1 MKSEQLRLLLSR
13 SGSRSLFIVIAIAS
27 AISTALVIALAT
39 IISQIV
45 VSLVEGELDVLPK
58 IAALFSLWVFRA
70 FFQSQYEYWCTRKA
84 IKIKEELRIEVTD
97 SLSTLSATSP
107 SKLTSLLVKGFNS
120 LDIYLGRFLP
130 QMIAAMITP
139 IAVITTIAI
148 LDLTSAIIAVL
159 TLPLIPFFGALIG
172 RYTADSVSK
181 KWATLGTL
189 SQYFEDS
196 LRGFITL
203 RIFGRHK
210 SQGKRIQQMGDQ
222 YTAETMKVLRIS
234 FLSAF
239 ALELCATIS
248 VALIAVAIGL
258 RLVDGEI
265 TFIAGLTVLLLA
277 PEVYFP
283 LRNAATL
290 FHASADGTAALK
302 EIAAIRSTQRPLIV
316 QQGRDFSDLS
326 SIRTSDWQ
334 LNLPGVSQSQ
344 LAGFSLSRGEL
355 IFLTGESGIGKTTF
369 TRNLLAED
377 FFAQVEIDGKFLLE
391 PSFQIA
397 WREKL
402 GWIPQS
408 PQLMNGTLAQQFY
421 QISPQVTD
429 DKISTLLR
437 KVGLDLIELQNG
449 LLTQIGGQGEKSE
462 ALSGGQ
468 LRKIAIARALL
479 REPVLIIAD
488 EPTADLDEESA
499 HLVMSALRA
508 AAKAGAIVVCIT
520 HDTAIIEPTDRTL
533 SFERV
538 AR

>member
-1 MKSEQLRLLLSR
+1 MKSEQLRLPLSR

-429 DKISTLLR
+429 EKISTLLR

-479 REPVLIIAD
+479 REPILIIAD

>member
-316 QQGRDFSDLS
+316 QQGRDFSNLS

-479 REPVLIIAD
+479 REPILIIAD

>member
-27 AISTALVIALAT
+27 AISTALVISLAT

-302 EIAAIRSTQRPLIV
+302 EIAAIRSTQRPLIA
-316 QQGRDFSDLS
+316 QQGRDFSNLS

-377 FFAQVEIDGKFLLE
+377 FIAQVVIDGKFLLE

-429 DKISTLLR
+429 EQISTLLR

-520 HDTAIIEPTDRTL
+520 HDIAIIEPTDRTL

-538 AR
+538 AI

>member
-429 DKISTLLR
+429 EKISTLLR

>member
-27 AISTALVIALAT
+27 AISTALVIALAI

-107 SKLTSLLVKGFNS
+107 SKLASLLVKGFNS

-302 EIAAIRSTQRPLIV
+302 EIAAIRSTQRPLIA
-316 QQGRDFSDLS
+316 QQDRDFSDLS

-479 REPVLIIAD
+479 REPILIIAD

>member
-27 AISTALVIALAT
+27 AISTALVISLAT

-45 VSLVEGELDVLPK
+45 VSLVEGELDVVPK
-58 IAALFSLWVFRA
+58 IGAIFSLWVFRA

-84 IKIKEELRIEVTD
+84 IKIKEDLRIEVTN

-107 SKLTSLLVKGFNS
+107 SKLTNLLVKGFNS

-159 TLPLIPFFGALIG
+159 TLPLIPIFGALIG

-210 SQGKRIQQMGDQ
+210 SQGKRIQEMGDQ

-239 ALELCATIS
+239 ALELCATVS

-302 EIAAIRSTQRPLIV
+302 EIAAIRFTQRPLIA
-316 QQGRDFSDLS
+316 QQGRDFSNLS
-326 SIRTSDWQ
+326 SIRISNWQ

-377 FFAQVEIDGKFLLE
+377 FFAQVEIDGTFMLE

-397 WREKL
+397 WREIL

-408 PQLMNGTLAQQFY
+408 PQLMNGTLAQQFH

-429 DKISTLLR
+429 EQISTLLR
-437 KVGLDLIELQNG
+437 KVGLDLIELQDG
-449 LLTQIGGQGEKSE
+449 LLTKIGGQGEKSE

-479 REPVLIIAD
+479 REPILIIAD

-520 HDTAIIEPTDRTL
+520 HDTAIIELTDRTL

-538 AR
+538 AM

>member
-1 MKSEQLRLLLSR
+1 
-13 SGSRSLFIVIAIAS
+13 
-27 AISTALVIALAT
+27 
-39 IISQIV
+39 
-45 VSLVEGELDVLPK
+45 
-58 IAALFSLWVFRA
+58 
-70 FFQSQYEYWCTRKA
+70 
-84 IKIKEELRIEVTD
+84 
-97 SLSTLSATSP
+97 
-107 SKLTSLLVKGFNS
+107 
-120 LDIYLGRFLP
+120 
-130 QMIAAMITP
+130 
-139 IAVITTIAI
+139 
-148 LDLTSAIIAVL
+148 
-159 TLPLIPFFGALIG
+159 LIG

-316 QQGRDFSDLS
+316 QQGRDFSNLS

-429 DKISTLLR
+429 EQISTLLR

-520 HDTAIIEPTDRTL
+520 HDIAIIEPTDRTL

-538 AR
+538 AI

>member
-27 AISTALVIALAT
+27 AISTALVIALAI

-84 IKIKEELRIEVTD
+84 IKIKEELRIDVTD

-302 EIAAIRSTQRPLIV
+302 EIAAIRSTQRPLIA
-316 QQGRDFSDLS
+316 QQDRDFSNLS

-334 LNLPGVSQSQ
+334 LNLPGVSQSH

-377 FFAQVEIDGKFLLE
+377 FFAQIEIDGTFMLE

-408 PQLMNGTLAQQFY
+408 PQLMNGTLAQQFH
-421 QISPQVTD
+421 QISPQVSD
-429 DKISTLLR
+429 EKISTLLR
-437 KVGLDLIELQNG
+437 KVGLDLIELQDG

-479 REPVLIIAD
+479 REPILIIAD